1 MRSRA
6 SKAAELRLGQL
17 NQRVLRVHQG
27 CIKLGF
33 ALASAAARA
42 VFASLSGG
50 QPNPEGWQM
59 LAGGRFG
66 AAVET
71 TTGHALRRGLHP
83 GGCQKRAY
91 ANKTILFP
99 LTTKDR
105 LAGALAP
112 ILAGLCPCGPFAS
125 PSLVWPPFTAELAPV
140 GVSPPTTV
148 CSNYSGPPPL
158 AEAGIAPA
166 SMSKIEGSTLGFAFW
181 PAR

>member
-112 ILAGLCPCGPFAS
+112 ILAGLCPCGPFA
-125 PSLVWPPFTAELAPV
+125 
-140 GVSPPTTV
+140 
-148 CSNYSGPPPL
+148 
-158 AEAGIAPA
+158 
-166 SMSKIEGSTLGFAFW
+166 
-181 PAR
+181 